1 MTEKRYLAYLLLA
14 AGFGMACV
22 ALAHGEAAI
31 VARRAVMLCLKRMG
45 L

>member
-1 MTEKRYLAYLLLA
+1 MTEKRYLAIIMLA
-14 AGFGMACV
+14 AGFGIACV

-31 VARRAVMLCLKRMG
+31 AARRAVMLCLKHMG